1 MGENSFNRMR
11 SNQRKN
17 RLNALFRSG
26 KDVKF
31 YPNRGNKI
39 SLMAQPGHSNPRNY
53 LPRNRKSLGRTH
65 KNNKNNK
72 NSKNRKKSKTE
83 KTRKSSNRRK

>member
-1 MGENSFNRMR
+1 MGKNSFNRMR

-65 KNNKNNK
+65 KNNKN
-72 NSKNRKKSKTE
+72 SKNRKKSKTE